1 MGGGEGCSMTAD
13 DTTNDAELVAAI
25 LAGDPSSWGVVF
37 DRYRDR
43 VWQVAYGVTRRR
55 ADADD
60 VLQATFLKAV
70 ESIDQ
75 LRDPA
80 ALRPW
85 LLSIARRGALDSV
98 RRVREV
104 AQDPTDGQ
112 WDVVATTG
120 DPLIAGLRQDDLAQ
134 LVDAAFDELEPRDR
148 AALELAERQELTGDE
163 LAAALGVTRDNAYAM
178 VHNARDRFGASV
190 ASLVVAREGRAEC
203 DDLDRL
209 LDGWDGDLTPLLRKR
224 VARHLKKCQTC
235 SETRRL
241 RVSPAALLSVLPV
254 VAISTLAADQSRA
267 VALESA
273 NGAAAVPA
281 STGSASVGSAGL
293 AAKVA
298 VAAAVAVLAGAG
310 WVFVIADDEPDAALA
325 ERADEAPA
333 ESLGSAET
341 DALVANPASTSTST
355 PTILVVVDD
364 YCTTAGQ
371 LKDFGSTGPAS
382 ADPVDVE
389 AYLTGV
395 NSLLQS
401 LVDVSDPASPTLTAY
416 AGAYQKVVDTGV
428 WLLSELADSDDLRS
442 LADAVESEMAE
453 ACGTD

>member
-1 MGGGEGCSMTAD
+1 MTAD

-25 LAGDPSSWGVVF
+25 LAGDPSPWGVVF

-75 LRDPA
+75 LRDPE

-85 LLSIARRGALDSV
+85 LLSIARRRALDAV

-104 AQDPTDGQ
+104 AQDPADGH
-112 WDVVATTG
+112 WDAIAETG
-120 DPLIAGLRQDDLAQ
+120 DSLIAGLRQDDLAQ
-134 LVDAAFDELEPRDR
+134 LVDAAFDGLEPRDR

-163 LAAALGVTRDNAYAM
+163 LAEALDVSRDNAYAM

-209 LDGWDGDLTPLLRKR
+209 LQGWDGDLTPLLRKR

-281 STGSASVGSAGL
+281 STVPASIVPASIVPASTGL

-333 ESLGSAET
+333 ESSGPAET
-341 DALVANPASTSTST
+341 DALVANPTSTSTST
-355 PTILVVVDD
+355 TTILVLVDD

-401 LVDVSDPASPTLTAY
+401 LVDVSDPVSTELTAY
-416 AGAYQKVVDTGV
+416 AGAYQKIVDTGV
-428 WLLSELADSDDLRS
+428 WSLSELADSDDLRS

-453 ACGTD
+453 ACGED